1 MYLCLKNMK
10 LQLDKINYFDHVMA
24 YLSLA
29 LFYLLVLII
38 FDWATIN
45 TYFLSTRGIIDN
57 WMYHTGMSMTV
68 FWLSDYL
75 KKKKFHANANNK
87 SLIVY
92 SILIFLYTLLIILF
106 YDFTQ
111 TYLWTKSTEIFWK
124 SMYIRTISSSLISI
138 VYIIRNY
145 GQIIQENTD
154 LNLELKESLQK
165 ESEKATKAQM
175 NMLKLQLDPHFM
187 FNSLNTL
194 VGLIDED
201 PQKAEDFTLELSR
214 IYKYIVANLDRD
226 TISLKAG
233 MAFINNYCKLI
244 EIRYPQ
250 EFLLEIEDGIVKTP
264 EEKIL
269 PLSLQLL
276 VENAIKHNQHSTKN
290 PLRIKIKR
298 EGKFICVTNSI
309 NPYPERE
316 KEHILS
322 MGIGMK
328 NLNDRYKLICE
339 RIPITL
345 QSDSE
350 YTVKIPI
357 I

>member
-1 MYLCLKNMK
+1 MK
-10 LQLDKINYFDHVMA
+10 IRFDKINYFNYGMA
-24 YLSLA
+24 YISLA
-29 LFYLLVLII
+29 MYYILAFII
-38 FDWATIN
+38 FNWNDTEKLPFSF
-45 TYFLSTRGIIDN
+45 YGFFDN
-57 WMYHTGMSMTV
+57 WMYYTGIAMTV
-68 FWLSDYL
+68 FQLSDYL
-75 KKKKFHANANNK
+75 RKKKFHANAQNK
-87 SLIVY
+87 KLITS
-92 SILIFLYTLLIILF
+92 SILIFLYTLLVILF
-106 YDFTQ
+106 NDYFI
-111 TYLWTKSTEIFWK
+111 TYLWTENIELFWK

-145 GQIIQENTD
+145 GQIMQENTER
-154 LNLELKESLQK
+154 NLELKENLQK

-194 VGLIDED
+194 VGLIDEN

-214 IYKYIVANLDRD
+214 IYKYIVANLDND

-233 MAFINNYCKLI
+233 IAFIKNYCKLI

-250 EFLLEIEDGIVKTP
+250 QFNVEIEEGIAKNND
-264 EEKIL
+264 EKIL

-276 VENAIKHNQHSTKN
+276 VENAIKHNQHTTQN
-290 PLRIKIKR
+290 PLHIQIKR
-298 EGKFICVTNSI
+298 EENYVCITNTIC
-309 NPYPERE
+309 PYPDQE

-322 MGIGMK
+322 MGIGMR
-328 NLNDRYKLICE
+328 NLNDRYKLISDN
-339 RIPITL
+339 IPITL
-345 QSDSE
+345 QSQNE

>member
-1 MYLCLKNMK
+1 
-10 LQLDKINYFDHVMA
+10 
-24 YLSLA
+24 
-29 LFYLLVLII
+29 
-38 FDWATIN
+38 
-45 TYFLSTRGIIDN
+45 
-57 WMYHTGMSMTV
+57 
-68 FWLSDYL
+68 
-75 KKKKFHANANNK
+75 
-87 SLIVY
+87 
-92 SILIFLYTLLIILF
+92 
-106 YDFTQ
+106 
-111 TYLWTKSTEIFWK
+111 
-124 SMYIRTISSSLISI
+124 MYIRTISSSLISI

>member
-1 MYLCLKNMK
+1 MK
-10 LQLDKINYFDHVMA
+10 IKFDKINYFDYGMA

-29 LFYLLVLII
+29 LFYLLALII
-38 FDWATIN
+38 FDWSTIT
-45 TYFLSTRGIIDN
+45 TYILSAWGIIDN
-57 WMYHTGMSMTV
+57 WLYHTGMAMTV
-68 FWLSDYL
+68 FGLSDYL

-87 SLIVY
+87 SLVFY
-92 SILIFLYTLLIILF
+92 SILIFIYTLLIILF

-145 GQIIQENTD
+145 GQIIQENTE

-175 NMLKLQLDPHFM
+175 SMLKLQLDPHFM

-194 VGLIDED
+194 VGLIDEN
-201 PQKAEDFTLELSR
+201 PQKAEYFTLELSR
-214 IYKYIVANLDRD
+214 IYKYIVSNLDKD
-226 TISLKAG
+226 MISLKAG
-233 MAFINNYCKLI
+233 MAFINNYCQLI

-250 EFLLEIEDGIVKTP
+250 EFLVDIEEGIVRNPK
-264 EEKIL
+264 EKIL

-276 VENAIKHNQHSTKN
+276 VENAIKHNQHSSKN
-290 PLRIKIKR
+290 PLLIQIKR
-298 EGKFICVTNSI
+298 EDNFVCVTNTL
-309 NPYPERE
+309 NPYPEQQ

-322 MGIGMK
+322 MRIGMK
-328 NLNDRYKLICE
+328 NLNDRYKLTCD

-345 QSDSE
+345 LSE
-350 YTVKIPI
+350 SKYTVKIPI

>member
-1 MYLCLKNMK
+1 MK

-276 VENAIKHNQHSTKN
+276 VENAIKHNQQEPGGGGEEGREHFQLLQHEFRTGSGGKDIRSRRSAT
-290 PLRIKIKR
+290 PFLRLCGNQVR
-298 EGKFICVTNSI
+298 HEQEAS
-309 NPYPERE
+309 R
-316 KEHILS
+316 
-322 MGIGMK
+322 
-328 NLNDRYKLICE
+328 
-339 RIPITL
+339 
-345 QSDSE
+345 QSE
-350 YTVKIPI
+350 PPHQEQENFRTGL
-357 I
+357 

>member
-1 MYLCLKNMK
+1 MK
-10 LQLDKINYFDHVMA
+10 LRLYKINYFDLGMA

-29 LFYLLVLII
+29 LFYLLALII

-45 TYFLSTRGIIDN
+45 TYFLSTWGIIGN
-57 WMYHTGMSMTV
+57 WMYYTGMAVTV
-68 FWLSDYL
+68 FWLSDYF
-75 KKKKFHANANNK
+75 KKRKFHANTNNK
-87 SLIVY
+87 SLIFY
-92 SILIFLYTLLIILF
+92 SILIFLYTLLVILF

-111 TYLWTKSTEIFWK
+111 TYLWAKNTETFWK

-145 GQIIQENTD
+145 GQIIQENTE

-165 ESEKATKAQM
+165 ESEKATRAQM

-233 MAFINNYCKLI
+233 MTFINNYCKLI

-250 EFLLEIEDGIVKTP
+250 EFLLEIEDGIAKSP

-290 PLRIKIKR
+290 PLRIQIKR
-298 EGKFICVTNSI
+298 EDKFICVTNSI

-345 QSDSE
+345 QSESE